1 MNEHSFYYTDM
12 QEADDDDDDD
22 DANNNNNPKGKGEM
36 AKAWKKQSKK

>member
-12 QEADDDDDDD
+12 QEADDD
-22 DANNNNNPKGKGEM
+22 ANNNPKGKGEM